1 MWRKRTYGKYWIRM
15 SKLNL
20 KLRDNIEGEKKRK
33 DVEEVK
39 RRIE

>member
-1 MWRKRTYGKYWIRM
+1 MWRKRTYEKFRIRM